1 MTILVTGH
9 VWDSCRFVGFSP
21 VFPPV
26 FPLSCL
32 CSYDRFVFA
41 DFLDLAQQHTCMR
54 LHSFHR
60 RRFPLFALRF
70 PSPSPQRLVS
80 CGRENVRFWRVRR
93 RHLPACPAVLND
105 FARDL
110 ECTDLA
116 FQSSCRG
123 IAGVGVGTVSERRVV
138 FYLDPLS

>member
-1 MTILVTGH
+1 MWLPCCFICAIRMDVACLNVL
-9 VWDSCRFVGFSP
+9 
-21 VFPPV
+21 
-26 FPLSCL
+26 FPLPP
-32 CSYDRFVFA
+32 
-41 DFLDLAQQHTCMR
+41 
-54 LHSFHR
+54 
-60 RRFPLFALRF
+60 PLPL
-70 PSPSPQRLVS
+70 PLPLPLPQRLVS

-123 IAGVGVGTVSERRVV
+123 IAGVVSEAE
-138 FYLDPLS
+138 SAKCW